1 MSAAPAMKIRLP
13 AFASRDFQIFWT
25 TQLISLIGT
34 WMQTTVQ
41 SYLAYRITGQPIYL
55 GLIGVANTL
64 PTLLFTLPGGVW
76 VERLDKRK
84 TVIAFQA
91 VMMAQAFALAL
102 LTLAGV
108 VTIWHIVALAFV
120 LGAANS
126 IEITARQA
134 MMIEIVG
141 KQGLPNAIG
150 LNSTAFNV
158 ARVIGPALSA
168 PLLLIFADNGEGW
181 AFFLNGVSYLVV
193 ILGLLAIHPRAASMP
208 EGRRPGHAAPASAF
222 AQFREGQRYIRQNV
236 LIGLVIVMAAVPGL
250 FAFPVVQQVP
260 AFARDVL
267 AQPGDTDA
275 VVAARNS
282 ALVTAQGI
290 GALSAAVMLT
300 LLSTF
305 RRKGWLMTVGQF
317 AFSAALL
324 GIGLSRHFT
333 LTLPIL
339 TLFGWGTVTSLATS
353 NTIIQL
359 VVPDELRGRVIS
371 TYLWALQGIAPFG
384 SLLIGGMAQ
393 MWGAPLAALFS
404 GLACLAIYAA
414 INLKTP
420 TARRFEG

>member
-1 MSAAPAMKIRLP
+1 
-13 AFASRDFQIFWT
+13 
-25 TQLISLIGT
+25 
-34 WMQTTVQ
+34 MQTTVQ

-55 GLIGVANTL
+55 GLVGIASAL
-64 PTLLFTLPGGVW
+64 PALLFTLPGGVW

-84 TVIAFQA
+84 TVIAFQV
-91 VMMAQAFALAL
+91 VMMIQAFALAF
-102 LTLAGV
+102 LTLAGI

-120 LGAANS
+120 LGVANS

-141 KQGLPNAIG
+141 KPGLPSAIG

-158 ARVIGPALSA
+158 ARVVGPALSA
-168 PLLLIFADNGEGW
+168 PLLLIFADDGEGW
-181 AFFLNGVSYLVV
+181 AFLLNGLSYLVV
-193 ILGLLAIHPRAASMP
+193 ILGLLAIHPRAPLAP
-208 EGRRPGHAAPASAF
+208 EGRQPGRAAPASAL
-222 AQFREGQRYIRQNV
+222 ARFREGQRYIRRNS
-236 LIGLVIVMAAVPGL
+236 LIGLIIVMAAMPGL
-250 FAFPVVQQVP
+250 FALPVVQQAP

-282 ALVTAQGI
+282 AMVTAQGV

-300 LLSTF
+300 LLSAF
-305 RRKGWLMTVGQF
+305 RRKGLLMTIGQF
-317 AFSAALL
+317 AFSIALL
-324 GIGLSRHFT
+324 GIGLSRHFA

-371 TYLWALQGIAPFG
+371 TYL
-384 SLLIGGMAQ
+384 
-393 MWGAPLAALFS
+393 
-404 GLACLAIYAA
+404 
-414 INLKTP
+414 
-420 TARRFEG
+420 

>member
-1 MSAAPAMKIRLP
+1 MSAAPVMKIRLP

-55 GLIGVANTL
+55 GLIGVANML

-141 KQGLPNAIG
+141 KQGLPSAIG

-208 EGRRPGHAAPASAF
+208 EDHRPGHAAPASAL
-222 AQFREGQRYIRQNV
+222 ARFREGQRYIRRNV

-282 ALVTAQGI
+282 AMVTAQGV

-300 LLSTF
+300 LLSAF
-305 RRKGWLMTVGQF
+305 RRKGWVMTVGQF
-317 AFSAALL
+317 AFSIALL
-324 GIGLSRHFT
+324 GIGLSRHFA

-393 MWGAPLAALFS
+393 VWGAPLAAFFS